1 MSVNSQEFP
10 NAFKFVAIFIALLAV
25 GVFNSVVSG
34 NSELPD
40 LGENSQINIAYEY
53 QLGGS
58 FYRRLL
64 AGGLVETHPLLDR
77 YINDL
82 GSRLLAGLENRA
94 REYRFFIVRDDAVN
108 AFALPGGFIGIN
120 RGLIAASRTQ
130 HQLASVMAHEIA
142 HVRLRHGLDM
152 MEKGQDLSSTTI
164 LAMLAGLLLGGVD
177 SEVGAAV
184 LYGSM
189 AGSQQAMVNFTRENE
204 YESDRLGVELLKTA
218 GFDANGMAEFF
229 EIIGKLS
236 GNSEI
241 GGIEYLRTHPVSANR
256 IAEAMS
262 RARNQGPVGDQ
273 LDDFYL
279 FKDFLRYA
287 SSSHLPDK
295 GSEFLRALSS
305 IQAANFDR
313 ANLQLTTLYERN
325 PENIWYSIAYAE
337 NLEHLKREEEAELVY
352 RRLLDI
358 FPGDYILSMRLLKL
372 LKLAGRNQSALVI
385 ARDIENRFPQD
396 QKIYFELSEIYLS
409 LKRPALRLMAEAEFH
424 SLNGNSR
431 QAIKLY
437 DEILKSDNVDL
448 ATESIAREKRLQL
461 LDKNL

>member
-1 MSVNSQEFP
+1 MSVNPHEFFRLVKS
-10 NAFKFVAIFIALLAV
+10 AAILVALLTM
-25 GVFNSVVSG
+25 GLFNSVVSG

-40 LGENSQINIAYEY
+40 LGENSQINIEYEY
-53 QLGGS
+53 KIGGT
-58 FYRRLL
+58 FYKRLL
-64 AGGLVETHPLLDR
+64 ASGLVETHPLLDR

-82 GSRLLAGLENRA
+82 GSRLLAGLESRL

-108 AFALPGGFIGIN
+108 AFALPGGFIGVN
-120 RGLIAASRTQ
+120 RGLITQSQTQ
-130 HQLASVMAHEIA
+130 HQLASVLAHEIA

-152 MEKGQDLSSTTI
+152 MEKGQEVSNTTL
-164 LAMLAGLLLGGVD
+164 LAMLAGLLLGGID

-184 LYGSM
+184 LYGSV
-189 AGSQQAMVNFTRENE
+189 ASGQQAMVNFTRENE
-204 YESDRLGVELLKTA
+204 YEADRMGVELLKTA

-241 GGIEYLRTHPVSANR
+241 GGIEYLRTHPVSDNR
-256 IAEAMS
+256 VAEALS
-262 RARNQGPVGDQ
+262 RARNQGPVSDQ

-287 SSSHLPDK
+287 STDHLPDT
-295 GSEFLRALSS
+295 GSEYLRALVA
-305 IQAANFDR
+305 IQTANYDR
-313 ANLQLTTLYERN
+313 ANLQLTALYEKN

-337 NLEHLKREEEAELVY
+337 NLEHLGHEEQAELVY

-358 FPGDYILSMRLLKL
+358 FPGDYVLSMRLLKL
-372 LKLAGRNQSALVI
+372 LKQGGRNRSALVI
-385 ARDIENRFPQD
+385 ARDLENRFPQN
-396 QKIYFELSEIYLS
+396 QQIYFELSEIYLS
-409 LKRPALRLMAEAEFH
+409 LKRPALRMMAEAEFH
-424 SLNGNSR
+424 SLNGNPR

-437 DEILKSDNVDL
+437 DEILKSDSADL

-461 LDKNL
+461 LDKKL